1 MCYGVKFD
9 DDRVIY
15 VDDLSTD
22 PEAKISKIKDEY
34 IKLGQLLKLAGIV
47 DSGIEAKYEIIN
59 GNVRL
64 NGNTEI
70 QRGKKVFPGDFVE
83 YKDNTIKVIN

>member
-1 MCYGVKFD
+1 M
-9 DDRVIY
+9 REI
-15 VDDLSTD
+15 
-22 PEAKISKIKDEY
+22 KIKDEY

-64 NGNTEI
+64 NGNIEI

-83 YKDNTIKVIN
+83 YKDNTFKVVN